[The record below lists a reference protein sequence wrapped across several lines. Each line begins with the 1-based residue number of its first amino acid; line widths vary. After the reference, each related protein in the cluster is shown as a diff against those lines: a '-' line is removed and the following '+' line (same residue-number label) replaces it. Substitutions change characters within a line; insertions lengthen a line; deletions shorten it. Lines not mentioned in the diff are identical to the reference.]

1 MMQAGENHRPGERA
15 EAQALRLL
23 ELDRVLELVAE
34 KAQTAAGRQALLELR
49 PAPAGAFAALRNEYE
64 RLAAWMELLR
74 TCGPLPLSGIE
85 DLRPFLEVIRP
96 EESWLPPRELLLVA
110 ATLKAFAGISAYA
123 RRVAAEEP
131 ELYGRVGELFG
142 ENVDFGPLLT
152 LLESCISDEEELR
165 DEASLEL
172 ADIRRQLKATRRKLS
187 HSLQEILRDPEL
199 EPLIQDKLVT
209 IRNQRYVLPLKTN
222 FRQAIPG
229 IIHDHSRTRQ
239 TCFVEPLESVA
250 LNNRLALLL
259 EEEKQEEI
267 NILKMLAGR
276 LRRAAPQ
283 LLAVMERALE
293 LDCLQARALFGVE
306 QRAVA
311 PELVDARDEGGFLL
325 SRARHPLLVATL
337 PPDRVVPIDIEFP
350 AGRVGL
356 VISGA
361 NTGGKTVSLKT
372 AGLIVLMARC
382 ALPLPL
388 AAESRVPLFD
398 RVLAAIGD
406 EQNLAASL
414 STFSGHLLAVKAILE
429 RADENSLVLLDE
441 LGVGTDPREGAALA
455 QAVLAEL
462 KARRTSFMVTTHY
475 NDVKAWAYEEE
486 GVASVAVAFDPENF
500 RPLYHLQYGVPGLS
514 NALKIAENLGFPESL
529 VAHARGLLGAG
540 ENRTADLAARLEK
553 RLARLAEHE
562 KELFHLKQAARIEA
576 ERARRLTAELR
587 AARREVESGAREE
600 IARLVREAKNRFRER
615 LRELEKARDEF
626 ERARERLRPES
637 EGEAETG
644 SEPGAS
650 LGKLRG
656 AYREACAE
664 VEALLPESGDEA
676 LEAVDFSAFA
686 VGDRVVATGQREPA
700 TIVELDPGR
709 RRLTVLFS
717 GGLRAVLGPEKIVR
731 HLPAAREKPG
741 SGERVRISRPA
752 AGETSGRSGGLG
764 ATGAVPVLNLVGKRV
779 DEAADLLARF
789 IDREIL
795 AGSDRVEI
803 IHGHG
808 SGRLRQGVWEI
819 LRQMPYVSKL
829 HHPDPAAG
837 GTAVTVVELVGR

>member
-1 MMQAGENHRPGERA
+1 MEFADNQRPA
-15 EAQALRLL
+15 EAPETQGLRLL
-23 ELDRVLELVAE
+23 ELDKVLALVAK
-34 KAQTAAGRQALLELR
+34 KAQTGVGREAL
-49 PAPAGAFAALRNEYE
+49 AALRPTPGADLEPLRKEYG
-64 RLAAWMELLR
+64 RLAAWMELVR
-74 TCGPLPLSGIE
+74 ACGPLPLGGVE
-85 DLRPFLEVIRP
+85 DLRPFLEIIRP

-131 ELYGRVGELFG
+131 DLYARVEELLGET
-142 ENVDFGPLLT
+142 VDFSPLLT
-152 LLESCISDEEELR
+152 LLESCISDEEELK
-165 DEASLEL
+165 DDASLEL
-172 ADIRRQLKATRRKLS
+172 ADIRRQLKATRQKLG

-222 FRQAIPG
+222 FRQVIPG

-276 LRRAAPQ
+276 LRQAAPE
-283 LLAVMERALE
+283 LLAVLERALE
-293 LDCLQARALFGVE
+293 LDCLQARALFGLE
-306 QRAVA
+306 QRAVT
-311 PELVDARDEGGFLL
+311 PELVETRDEGGFFL
-325 SRARHPLLVATL
+325 SQARHPLLVASL
-337 PPDRVVPIDIEFP
+337 PADRVVPIDIEFP
-350 AGRVGL
+350 AGRFGL

-382 ALPLPL
+382 ALPLPV
-388 AAESRVPLFD
+388 ARESRVPLFAK
-398 RVLAAIGD
+398 VLAAIGD
-406 EQNLAASL
+406 EQSLAASL
-414 STFSGHLLAVKAILE
+414 STFSGHLLAVRAILE
-429 RADENSLVLLDE
+429 EADSDTLVLLDE

-462 KARRTSFMVTTHY
+462 KARRARFMVTTHY

-486 GVASVAVAFDPENF
+486 GVASVAVAFDPESF

-514 NALKIAENLGFPESL
+514 NALKIAENLGFPLAL
-529 VAHARGLLGAG
+529 VNRARSLLGAD
-540 ENRTADLAARLEK
+540 ESRTADLAARLEK

-562 KELFHLKQAARIEA
+562 KELFHLKQTARIEA

-587 AARREVESGAREE
+587 AARREVETGAREE
-600 IARLVREAKNRFRER
+600 IARLVREAKARFRER
-615 LRELEKARDEF
+615 LRELEQAREEF
-626 ERARERLRPES
+626 EQARERLRSES
-637 EGEAETG
+637 GAEKETG
-644 SEPGAS
+644 TEPGAS

-656 AYREACAE
+656 AYRKACAE
-664 VEALLPESGDEA
+664 VEALLPENGDEA
-676 LEAVDFSAFA
+676 LEAVDFSAFE
-686 VGDRVVATGQREPA
+686 VGDRVVAAGQREPV
-700 TIVELDPGR
+700 TIVELDPER
-709 RRLTVLFS
+709 RRLTVLFN

-731 HLPAAREKPG
+731 HLPAVQEKPG

-752 AGETSGRSGGLG
+752 VAETPGRSGGLG

-779 DEAADLLARF
+779 DEAAEMLAGF
-789 IDREIL
+789 IDREVL

-808 SGRLRQGVWEI
+808 TGRLRQGVWEI
-819 LRQMPYVSKL
+819 LREMPYVSNL

-837 GTAVTVVELVGR
+837 GAAVTVVELVNR